1 VHSGLLEHAVY
12 SNMAG
17 MVLGSR
23 KKHVKRRQFISLL
36 GAAAVAWPRVTRA
49 EQSKIA
55 RIGALYIGIADS
67 ESFKNELREGLRDL
81 GYVEGQ
87 NIAFEFRSAEG
98 KLDRLPELAAELVRL
113 KVDLIVALYV
123 PSALAAKQAT
133 GNIPIVIIA
142 ADPVETGIVP
152 SLAHPGGNVTGVS
165 LMSAASNAKNVE
177 LFHDM
182 LPSVRRVGVL
192 SNPKDPV
199 FAKAMLDEV
208 LRAGGPL
215 GIEIQPVVMIRE
227 PDELELAF
235 TTLVKERVDAV
246 VVQASLVS
254 RPLADMAIKH
264 RVPSASTTRAFADIG
279 GLMSFGADGPASV
292 RHGAKFVQRI
302 LQGRQPKD
310 LPIEQPTKYEL
321 AINLKS
327 AKAMGLTIPET
338 FLLRA
343 DVLLD

>member
-1 VHSGLLEHAVY
+1 
-12 SNMAG
+12 M
-17 MVLGSR
+17 
-23 KKHVKRRQFISLL
+23 RRREFISLL
-36 GAAAVAWPRVTRA
+36 GRAAVVWPLAARA
-49 EQSKIA
+49 QPSKVA
-55 RIGALYIGIADS
+55 RIGALYIGLADA
-67 ESFKNELREGLRDL
+67 ESFQKELREGLREL

-87 NIAFEFRSAEG
+87 NIVFEFRSAEG

-113 KVDLIVALYV
+113 KVNVIVALYV

-152 SLAHPGGNVTGVS
+152 SLAHPGGNITGVS

-177 LFHDM
+177 LFRDM

-192 SNPKDPV
+192 SNPRDPI

-208 LRAGGPL
+208 LRAGGPT
-215 GIEIQPVVMIRE
+215 GTEIQPVVMIRG

-235 TTLVKERVDAV
+235 TTMVKERVDAV
-246 VVQASLVS
+246 IVQASLVS
-254 RPLADMAIKH
+254 KALTDMAIKY
-264 RVPSASTTRAFADIG
+264 RVPSASTTRAFVDIG

-327 AKAMGLTIPET
+327 ATAMSLTIPET

-343 DVLLD
+343 DALLD